1 MIKNIDYLA
10 NLYNKIAS
18 KTASDQ
24 EIFLYKIEIETS
36 CIAKDILIDA
46 IKSRAKELREKK
58 VYNL

>member
-46 IKSRAKELREKK
+46 IKSRAKEIR
-58 VYNL
+58 

>member
-10 NLYNKIAS
+10 NLYNKIVS

-36 CIAKDILIDA
+36 CIAKDILIDI
-46 IKSRAKELREKK
+46 IKARAEEIK
-58 VYNL
+58 